1 MKKITLEQFINTEQ
15 VQPLSSKTLSLQAEL
30 SEAKLAISATLRLA
44 EAIVPKSRADDFSS
58 KVIALTTSENVISEL
73 SEKVGVPLESETEE
87 EFVQRASSTLKSILM
102 SKLGNS

>member
-44 EAIVPKSRADDFSS
+44 GVIVPKSRADDFSS
-58 KVIALTTSENVISEL
+58 KVIALTTSENIISEL

-87 EFVQRASSTLKSILM
+87 EFVRRASSTLKSILM